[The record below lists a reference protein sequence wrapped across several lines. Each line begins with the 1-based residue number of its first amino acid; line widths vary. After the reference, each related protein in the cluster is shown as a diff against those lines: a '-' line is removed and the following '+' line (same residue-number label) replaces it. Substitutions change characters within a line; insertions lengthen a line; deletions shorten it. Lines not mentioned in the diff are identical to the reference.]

1 MIKANNPRASWSNIL
16 IRKTS
21 MDYLEA
27 TMQVLSSLYMD
38 IVKGGY
44 QNERKES
51 SNIKRRMYIKNTTD
65 DNVNE

>member
-1 MIKANNPRASWSNIL
+1 MIKANNPRASWSNIF

>member
-1 MIKANNPRASWSNIL
+1 
-16 IRKTS
+16 

-44 QNERKES
+44 QNERKKVVTSKEE
-51 SNIKRRMYIKNTTD
+51 YT
-65 DNVNE
+65 

>member
-1 MIKANNPRASWSNIL
+1 
-16 IRKTS
+16 

-27 TMQVLSSLYMD
+27 IMQVLSSLYMD